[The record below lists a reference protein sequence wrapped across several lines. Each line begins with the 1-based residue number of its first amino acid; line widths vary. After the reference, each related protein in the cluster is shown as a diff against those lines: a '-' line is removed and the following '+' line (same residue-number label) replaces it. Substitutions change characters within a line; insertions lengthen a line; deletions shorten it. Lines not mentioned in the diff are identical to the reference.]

1 MIELID
7 IILNIYLRIFIGI
20 ILVMFVIISLYYSH
34 IDKFRKLLR
43 LKTYRKD
50 WWCPRTDSNRGPIDY
65 KLLDPKF
72 FSFTC

>member
-50 WWCPRTDSNRGPIDY
+50 
-65 KLLDPKF
+65 
-72 FSFTC
+72 